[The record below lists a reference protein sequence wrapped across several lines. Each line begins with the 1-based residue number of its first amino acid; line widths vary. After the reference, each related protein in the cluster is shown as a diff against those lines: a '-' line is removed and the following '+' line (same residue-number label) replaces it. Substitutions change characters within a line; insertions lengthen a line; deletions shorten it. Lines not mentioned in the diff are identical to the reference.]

1 MEQKAIEIPKLAVYG
16 SGILVVIII
25 AGFFML
31 NQSGSGSELQNEQV
45 SGNVVAAGTGEI
57 QEVVIGM
64 KNYNYYPDTINLK
77 AGIPARVSLDDS
89 VYGCFRDFT
98 IRDLGVREYLKTS
111 EDYVEFTPTDPG
123 TYPFACSMGMGFGKL
138 VVT

>member
-1 MEQKAIEIPKLAVYG
+1 MEQKAIEIPKSAIYV
-16 SGILVVIII
+16 SGILLVIIA

-31 NQSGSGSELQNEQV
+31 NQSESYPELQNEQV
-45 SGNVVAAGTGEI
+45 SGNVVAGTGEI

>member
-1 MEQKAIEIPKLAVYG
+1 MEQKAIEIPKSAIYV
-16 SGILVVIII
+16 SGILLVIIA

-31 NQSGSGSELQNEQV
+31 NQSESYPELQNEQV
-45 SGNVVAAGTGEI
+45 SGNVVAGTGEI

-64 KNYNYYPDTINLK
+64 KNYNDYPDTINLK

>member
-1 MEQKAIEIPKLAVYG
+1 MEQKAIEIPKSAIYV
-16 SGILVVIII
+16 SGILLVIIA

-31 NQSGSGSELQNEQV
+31 NQSGSYPELQNEQV
-45 SGNVVAAGTGEI
+45 SGNVVAGTGEI

>member
-1 MEQKAIEIPKLAVYG
+1 MEQKAIQIPKSAIYV
-16 SGILVVIII
+16 SGILLVIIV

-31 NQSGSGSELQNEQV
+31 NQSGSGLEFQNEQV
-45 SGNVVAAGTGEI
+45 SGNVVAGTGEI

-89 VYGCFRDFT
+89 VYGCFRDLT
-98 IRDLGVREYLKTS
+98 IRDFGIREYLKTS
-111 EDYVEFTPTDPG
+111 EDYVEFTPMEPG